1 MDTSAASIYLGV
13 DMAKAS
19 FQAALVKAGDVEE
32 LGTFANTAPGYAQL
46 AQALAPQAGP
56 IHLIVE
62 ATSTYHL
69 ALVSFAY
76 AQGWQVSLPN
86 PQLVSEWAKGR
97 GRRAKTDA
105 VDARVLAQ
113 FGAECRPR
121 PQQPLP
127 EAVRILEQLLRR
139 KQDMEQMLHQEHN
152 RQGQLHEP
160 AEALTASLERLG
172 QALQEELAALDAAIQ
187 AHLEAHP
194 ELKQQRGQLLQV
206 PGIGQRNVL
215 PLLVL
220 LYRWEA
226 HTAGQG
232 SAKGLTAY
240 VGLDP
245 VHHTSGQSVY
255 KRPAISK
262 MGNADWRRRLYL
274 SALGGTRARHSP
286 LSHFYHRLLAR
297 HKPKKVALIACARK
311 ILIWALAIFRSG
323 DSFVPA
329 RAFPS

>member
-1 MDTSAASIYLGV
+1 MDEYAATQYLGV

-19 FQAALVKAGDVEE
+19 FQAAMVKADGVEE
-32 LGTFANTAPGYAQL
+32 LGAFANTMSGYRQL
-46 AQALAPQAGP
+46 GQAVSAQAGQ

-69 ALVSFAY
+69 ALVAY
-76 AQGWQVSLPN
+76 AYQQGWAVSLPN
-86 PQLVSEWAKGR
+86 PKLVSEWANGS
-97 GRRAKTDA
+97 GRRAKTDQ
-105 VDARVLAQ
+105 VDAWVLAQ
-113 FGAECRPR
+113 FGAERRPR

-139 KQDMEQMLHQEHN
+139 KQDIEQMFSQEHN
-152 RQGQLHEP
+152 RQGQVYDP
-160 AEALTASLERLG
+160 PEAITASLERVR
-172 QALQEELAALDAAIQ
+172 QALNEELAALDAAIQ
-187 AHLEAHP
+187 EHLAAHP
-194 ELKQQRGQLLQV
+194 ELKQQRRQLLKV

-215 PLLVL
+215 HILVL

-232 SAKGLTAY
+232 TAKGLTAY

-245 VHHTSGQSVY
+245 VPHTSGKSVH

-262 MGNADWRRRLYL
+262 MGNTDWRRRLFL
-274 SALGGTRARHSP
+274 SALGGTRAADSP
-286 LSHFYHRLLAR
+286 LTRFYRRLLAR

-311 ILIWALAIFRSG
+311 ILVWALAIFRSG